1 MLTHTAACLGELSL
15 AAHQIG
21 LTLFFFLTPFL
32 EVISQTGQA
41 FLPAFEPPRPAVTSG
56 AEDHSSDAGE
66 DGIDAAAA
74 ADATDA
80 EDADAKDMGGGGGGG
95 DDDASSVVAVWREA
109 SDALAT
115 RLLRYALV
123 VSSGCALVGSAIPLA
138 GTGFLT
144 NDAAVRLAV
153 RPLALPLAA
162 SALLCGP
169 IGAAEGILLARR
181 QLKFLAG
188 TYLATIALLP
198 PALLAVKASPFGS
211 VGLIWTC
218 FAVFQLFRA
227 TAFSA
232 RVWAAPLLGRSLNGL
247 LTRRRAQGLQS

>member
-123 VSSGCALVGSAIPLA
+123 VSSGCALVGAAIPLA

-232 RVWAAPLLGRSLNGL
+232 RVGSPPRAQSEWAPP
-247 LTRRRAQGLQS
+247 RRRAQGLQS